1 MFYFTRTVD
10 LPDGTEVEVDF
21 TADDDG
27 NVDSDDP
34 EADIAAAQAYWAN
47 EGWQQAEQDA
57 ADEYGD
63 YKYEQRRDD
72 RMMEE

>member
-1 MFYFTRTVD
+1 MFYFTYHESD
-10 LPDGTEVEVDF
+10 Y

-27 NVDSDDP
+27 NVSS
-34 EADIAAAQAYWAN
+34 EYANSAELAAAQAYWTN

-63 YKYEQRRDD
+63 YKYEQWKDD
-72 RMMEE
+72 RDEA

>member
-1 MFYFTRTVD
+1 MFYFTHHD
-10 LPDGTEVEVDF
+10 IDY

-34 EADIAAAQAYWAN
+34 EADIDAAQAYWTN
-47 EGWQQAEQDA
+47 EGWQHAEQDA

-63 YKYEQRRDD
+63 YKYEQRKDARD
-72 RMMEE
+72 E

>member
-1 MFYFTRTVD
+1 MFNFTYHD
-10 LPDGTEVEVDF
+10 IDY

-34 EADIAAAQAYWAN
+34 EADLAAAQAYWTN